1 VRRAGRR
8 GGTGEADGTADHPPD
23 LCRLKKKLFRSW
35 DRFEVP
41 LPFSRACFAWG
52 EPISVP
58 ADANPAQLE
67 AKRVEVETALNKLGD
82 EADRAVGEVTR

>member
-1 VRRAGRR
+1 M
-8 GGTGEADGTADHPPD
+8 
-23 LCRLKKKLFRSW
+23 
-35 DRFEVP
+35 
-41 LPFSRACFAWG
+41 WG
-52 EPISVP
+52 APISVP